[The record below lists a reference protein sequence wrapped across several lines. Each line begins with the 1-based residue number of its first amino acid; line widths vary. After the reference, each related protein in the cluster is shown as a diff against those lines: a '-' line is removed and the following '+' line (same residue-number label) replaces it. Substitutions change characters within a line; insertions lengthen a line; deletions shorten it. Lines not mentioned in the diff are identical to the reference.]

1 MEKLSLGSK
10 ILQLRK
16 ELKLTQVQL
25 ADKVGVSGAAI
36 SHFENGTSKPAPETI
51 EKLTQVLRFDFSTM
65 EVEPK
70 RLKGHS
76 SLNGL
81 EAFEAA
87 LLAISKGGWTKASSS
102 PENSSDVDPIHSLLS
117 GQTIGKTIALE
128 MYNQASFIGIVLNGE
143 VVFSKYSPSSVGVMP
158 LPGINYQQAV
168 VLEVQGSSMAPR
180 YPEGSRYVL
189 FSVAQEHWQY
199 ATGVHAI
206 WLKSRKL
213 LIKRITSNK
222 EGTIALKSDATGDQ
236 TTVEVGDIAALWR
249 FGQAIHLP
257 PEEL

>member
-1 MEKLSLGSK
+1 
-10 ILQLRK
+10 
-16 ELKLTQVQL
+16 L
-25 ADKVGVSGAAI
+25 A
-36 SHFENGTSKPAPETI
+36 HFENGTSKPAPETV

-70 RLKGHS
+70 RLKGHGS
-76 SLNGL
+76 GNGL
-81 EAFEAA
+81 EAVLYVMGRE
-87 LLAISKGGWTKASSS
+87 GWTVASHS
-102 PENSSDVDPIHSLLS
+102 PKDPSGMTPIHPIHL
-117 GQTIGKTIALE
+117 GHAVGKTIDLI
-128 MYNQASFIGIVLNGE
+128 MYNQAGFIGSILESEIVCHKDN
-143 VVFSKYSPSSVGVMP
+143 PNHRVGVMP

-189 FSVAQEHWQY
+189 FPVYDEHWQY

-206 WLKSRKL
+206 WLKSKKL

-222 EGTIALKSDATGDQ
+222 EGTITLKSDATGDQ
-236 TTVEVGDIAALWR
+236 TTVEIGDIAALWR

>member
-1 MEKLSLGSK
+1 MEKHTIGST

-16 ELKLTQVQL
+16 KAKLTQWQL
-25 ADKVGVSGAAI
+25 AESVGVSGAAI
-36 SHFENGTSKPAPETI
+36 SHFENGTSKPSAETV
-51 EKLTQVLRFDFSTM
+51 EKLTQVLGFDFSTL

-70 RLKGHS
+70 RLKWHGS
-76 SLNGL
+76 ADDLEALLNGVTL
-81 EAFEAA
+81 TSFP
-87 LLAISKGGWTKASSS
+87 LTSRR
-102 PENSSDVDPIHSLLS
+102 PENLS
-117 GQTIGKTIALE
+117 CVTPTYPNHLSNTVGLV
-128 MYNQASFIGIVLNGE
+128 MYNQPGFINSILESNPVLLKNTQKYQVSVLPLLGID
-143 VVFSKYSPSSVGVMP
+143 
-158 LPGINYQQAV
+158 YQQAV

-189 FSVAQEHWQY
+189 FPVYEEHWQY

-206 WLKSRKL
+206 WLKSKKL

-222 EGTIALKSDATGDQ
+222 EGTITLKSDATGDE

>member
-1 MEKLSLGSK
+1 MEELSLGPK

-16 ELKLTQVQL
+16 KMKMTQVQL

-51 EKLTQVLRFDFSTM
+51 EKLSKVLDCDFSTAQAKSKPLKLACNGPNG
-65 EVEPK
+65 EWILRLIDHNGNDSILTIPVPITPK
-70 RLKGHS
+70 S
-76 SLNGL
+76 SG
-81 EAFEAA
+81 
-87 LLAISKGGWTKASSS
+87 
-102 PENSSDVDPIHSLLS
+102 VDPKHHDRIDDTVSLD
-117 GQTIGKTIALE
+117 
-128 MYNQASFIGIVLNGE
+128 MYNQAEFIKLILESDPNDTKSKWGHGVSVLSLTGIE
-143 VVFSKYSPSSVGVMP
+143 
-158 LPGINYQQAV
+158 YQPAV

-189 FSVAQEHWQY
+189 FPVHDEHRQY

-206 WLKSRKL
+206 WLKSKKL

-222 EGTIALKSDATGDQ
+222 EGTITLKSDATGDQ
-236 TTVEVGDIAALWR
+236 TTVEVGDIAALWK

>member
-1 MEKLSLGSK
+1 MEKISLGSK

-51 EKLTQVLRFDFSTM
+51 EKLTHVLRFDFSTI

-70 RLKGHS
+70 RLKGYRS
-76 SLNGL
+76 SDGL
-81 EAFEAA
+81 FEAA
-87 LLAISKGGWTKASSS
+87 LQAMSEGGWTKASNR
-102 PENSSDVDPIHSLLS
+102 PKDSSDVDPIHSLLS

-143 VVFSKYSPSSVGVMP
+143 VVFSKDSPSSVGVMP

-189 FSVAQEHWQY
+189 FPVAQEHWQY